1 MNTSSSFVTDSWET
15 FNRLAKETLQY
26 APLNK
31 DPLREVFL
39 QIEELVFTGISY
51 LLHSTTFVE
60 DNLCYLLSEIASGVI
75 KSRKVYKGKRVRRRV
90 SLGEEDAVEMGS
102 ENRRIFGIGFDLFKL
117 SRMEREKAAP
127 LIKRIIRTLRISTS
141 LYENILIAFVKE
153 AKSYRKN
160 SNRLAELTID
170 LKNHAYEQGSEEHLE
185 AQREISYLL
194 DELSLVELSVGCVE
208 PNLLYGTSRIVEHVV
223 GRIRILQEKV
233 LKAYSRLILK
243 PVRDKAQ
250 SEMEAFDL
258 FQSGSLGL
266 ARAIS
271 LYDVRSGSSFPTF
284 ANWWI
289 RQRIFGSTKHSS
301 PLIKL
306 PGSVWETYQK
316 IKATERK
323 LEADP
328 KRQGIYTTEDIA
340 AHLGTS
346 VKSVEQVIRKI
357 QSTKIVPLDS
367 LSVSDDNDSNEAN
380 VDKALVDSSIADE
393 AELRAHRVL
402 IEKILDHVAIEH
414 RNLVCLRYGVIDN
427 VSNTTL
433 CKKQALREIF
443 RQAACKAIR
452 QQQMAQTA
460 EDSYRVARSDVLPAD

>member
-1 MNTSSSFVTDSWET
+1 MSTSSFVPDNWET

-31 DPLREVFL
+31 DPLREVFI
-39 QIEELVFTGISY
+39 QIEELVFTGVNC

-102 ENRRIFGIGFDLFKL
+102 ENRRIYGIGFDLFKL

-127 LIKRIIRTLRISTS
+127 LVKRILRTLRISTS
-141 LYENILIAFVKE
+141 FYENMLIAFSKE
-153 AKSYRKN
+153 VKSYRKA
-160 SNRLAELTID
+160 SNRLAELTIT
-170 LKNHAYEQGSEEHLE
+170 LKNNAYSEGSEEHL
-185 AQREISYLL
+185 AVQREISYLL
-194 DELSLVELSVGCVE
+194 DELSLAELSVGCVE
-208 PNLLYGTSRIVEHVV
+208 PNLLYGTSRIVEHAVAK
-223 GRIRILQEKV
+223 IRMLQEQV
-233 LKAYSRLILK
+233 LKAYSRLVLK

-266 ARAIS
+266 TRAIS

-316 IKATERK
+316 IKAAERI
-323 LEADP
+323 LESDP
-328 KRQGIYTTEDIA
+328 ERQGVFTTEDIA

-357 QSTKIVPLDS
+357 QSTKIVPLDA
-367 LSVSDDNDSNEAN
+367 LSSPDDATTNEIN
-380 VDKALVDSSIADE
+380 VDKALLDASIEDE

-402 IEKILDHVAIEH
+402 IEKILDHVAVEH
-414 RNLVCLRYGVIDN
+414 RNLVCLRYGVVDS
-427 VSNTTL
+427 VSNVTI

-452 QQQMAQTA
+452 QQQMAQSA
-460 EDSYRVARSDVLPAD
+460 EDSYKMARSDTLPAE

>member
-1 MNTSSSFVTDSWET
+1 MSTSSSFIPDSWET

-31 DPLREVFL
+31 EPLQEVFL
-39 QIEELVFTGISY
+39 KIEGLVFTGIEY

-102 ENRRIFGIGFDLFKL
+102 ENRRILGAGFDLFKL
-117 SRMEREKAAP
+117 SRMDRESAAP

-141 LYENILIAFVKE
+141 LYENILIAFSKE
-153 AKSYRKN
+153 AKEYRGI
-160 SNRLAELTID
+160 SDRLAELT
-170 LKNHAYEQGSEEHLE
+170 LELRHGLHVEGSEDHLSV
-185 AQREISYLL
+185 QREISHLL
-194 DELSLVELSVGCVE
+194 DELSLIELNTGCVE
-208 PNLLYGTSRIVEHVV
+208 PNLLYGTSFIVEHIVH
-223 GRIRILQEKV
+223 RIRVLQERI

-243 PVRDKAQ
+243 PVRDKSQ

-266 ARAIS
+266 SRAIS
-271 LYDVRSGSSFPTF
+271 LYDVRSGTSFPTF

-323 LEADP
+323 LEADAT
-328 KRQGIYTTEDIA
+328 RNGVYSMEDVAIY
-340 AHLGTS
+340 LGTS
-346 VKSVEQVIRKI
+346 LKSVEQVIRKI

-367 LSVSDDNDSNEAN
+367 LASSDDGESEGYSE
-380 VDKALVDSSIADE
+380 KALLDGSIDDE
-393 AELRAHRVL
+393 LVLQAHRDLV
-402 IEKILDHVAIEH
+402 EKILDHVALEH

-427 VSNTTL
+427 VSNPTL

-443 RQAACKAIR
+443 RQAACKAIL
-452 QQQMAQTA
+452 QQQVAQSA
-460 EDSYRVARSDVLPAD
+460 QDSYRVTKPDTLPVD